1 MKANASKHKAMSYGR
16 MLEEEKRLEAEV
28 ERLLEEAEEAAPRG
42 RIPMGLSV
50 ADRMR
55 RKLRAKRGRAV
66 YARRKGD
73 CRAGIRPDQT
83 WSGIQAVFTAGNH
96 QGPGGMGPHLHGAQH
111 AQALACRCHGSA
123 DAGRCGCLESESG
136 ETPGTFGL
144 RLRCACLT

>member
-28 ERLLEEAEEAAPRG
+28 ERLLEEAEEAEPRG

-66 YARRKGD
+66 YARRKGIVEPVFGQIKRGRGFRQFLLRGITKV
-73 CRAGIRPDQT
+73 RAEWALICMGHNMLKPWRAAATGPPMPAA
-83 WSGIQAVFTAGNH
+83 AVA
-96 QGPGGMGPHLHGAQH
+96 
-111 AQALACRCHGSA
+111 
-123 DAGRCGCLESESG
+123 
-136 ETPGTFGL
+136 
-144 RLRCACLT
+144 